1 MAKTS
6 IKQTSSA
13 RIDTM
18 SIIPSSNISM
28 GAYDP
33 VYPYRGNC
41 PYILTTLQPYRNL
54 YFNAVG
60 AGGAKRIYISITT
73 PYSIPPL
80 KTVILYPSVRL

>member
-28 GAYDP
+28 RACKA
-33 VYPYRGNC
+33 VYP
-41 PYILTTLQPYRNL
+41 
-54 YFNAVG
+54 
-60 AGGAKRIYISITT
+60 
-73 PYSIPPL
+73 
-80 KTVILYPSVRL
+80 

>member
-6 IKQTSSA
+6 IKQTSSARIDTMSIIPTSSA

-60 AGGAKRIYISITT
+60 AGGAKRIYI
-73 PYSIPPL
+73 
-80 KTVILYPSVRL
+80 